1 MAFAYAREVPTKKA
15 LPRVLVVDDSEVLRF
30 STRLAL
36 DAAGWDVAEAATA
49 AECLEIVEPTDPDVV
64 LLDLGL
70 PDADGFSVL
79 TQLKASEQTSWIP
92 VVVLSGRSERR
103 EVGRLLLAGAQDYL
117 VKPVLGDELNARLV
131 AARRVAV
138 EHRRLAESELRWRV
152 AFDSAPVAMA
162 EVDVDGCCIEVNG
175 ALCELVGYR
184 SQDLIGSDVSALCL
198 PEDADEFRHLLR
210 AIASGATSML
220 RIERRFRRADNRD
233 IWVEVSVAPVTD
245 EHGQVSHMLS
255 HYLDITDRKR
265 VERELEDLA
274 DHDSLT
280 GLLNRRGFDNELER
294 HISLVS
300 RSGPAGALLVLDL
313 DHFKHVNDTWGH
325 QAGDR
330 VIAAVAECLRSGLRR
345 SDVVGRLGGDEFGI
359 ILPHATRHEAQVVAD
374 KLIRAVRECPVDGMR
389 PGELRTTASV
399 GIALFDDATRRGH
412 EILARADLSMY
423 HAKDAGRDRY
433 SGGDESR
440 DTTPFIHTGGPS
452 PSNSHMARADWSRP
466 PRTNA

>member
-1 MAFAYAREVPTKKA
+1 MAFAYAREVPTVEPA
-15 LPRVLVVDDSEVLRF
+15 PRVLVVDDSDVLRF

-36 DAAGWDVAEAATA
+36 EAGGWEVAEAATA
-49 AECLEIVEPTDPDVV
+49 AECLAIVEPTDPDVV

-79 TQLKASEQTSWIP
+79 TQLKASERTSWVP

-103 EVGRLLLAGAQDYL
+103 EVSRLLLAGAQDYL
-117 VKPVLGDELNARLV
+117 VKPVLADELNARLV

-138 EHRRLAESELRWRV
+138 EHRRLAQSEGRWRV

-162 EVDVDGCCIEVNG
+162 EVDVDRRCIEVNG

-184 SQDLIGSDVSALCL
+184 NQDLIGSDVSALCL
-198 PEDADEFRHLLR
+198 PEDADEFRHLLS
-210 AIASGATSML
+210 AIASGATSLL
-220 RIERRFRRADNRD
+220 RIERRFRRADNQV
-233 IWVEVSVAPVTD
+233 IWVAVSVAPVTD

-280 GLLNRRGFDNELER
+280 GLLNRRGFDIELER
-294 HISLVS
+294 HINLVS

-330 VIAAVAECLRSGLRR
+330 MIAAIAECLRSGLRR
-345 SDVVGRLGGDEFGI
+345 SDVVARLGGDEFGI
-359 ILPHATRHEAQVVAD
+359 ILPHATSHEAEVVAA
-374 KLIRAVRECPVDGMR
+374 KLIRAVRECVVDGMR

-399 GIALFDDATRRGH
+399 GIALFDDATRRGQD
-412 EILARADLSMY
+412 ILARADRSMY

-440 DTTPFIHTGGPS
+440 DTTLSRRPIS
-452 PSNSHMARADWSRP
+452 RLSHS
-466 PRTNA
+466 

>member
-1 MAFAYAREVPTKKA
+1 MAFAYAREVPTVEA
-15 LPRVLVVDDSEVLRF
+15 PPRVLVVDDSDVLRF

-36 DAAGWDVAEAATA
+36 EAVGWEVAEAATA
-49 AECLEIVEPTDPDVV
+49 AECLEIMEPTDPDVV

-79 TQLKASEQTSWIP
+79 TQLKESERTSWVP

-103 EVGRLLLAGAQDYL
+103 EVSRLLLAGAQDYL
-117 VKPVLGDELNARLV
+117 VKPVMGDELNARLV

-138 EHRRLAESELRWRV
+138 EHRRLAKSEGRWRV

-162 EVDVDGCCIEVNG
+162 EVDVTGRCLEVNG
-175 ALCELVGYR
+175 ALCDLVGYR
-184 SQDLIGSDVSALCL
+184 NQDLIGSDVSALCL
-198 PEDADEFRHLLR
+198 PEDAREFRDLLR
-210 AIASGATSML
+210 ATASGEMSLL

-233 IWVEVSVAPVTD
+233 IWVAVSVAPVFD

-274 DHDSLT
+274 DHDALT
-280 GLLNRRGFDNELER
+280 GLLNRRGFDTELER
-294 HISLVS
+294 HINLVS

-313 DHFKHVNDTWGH
+313 DHFKRVNDTWGH

-345 SDVVGRLGGDEFGI
+345 SDVVARLGGDEFGI
-359 ILPHATRHEAQVVAD
+359 ILPHATSREAQVVAA

-399 GIALFDDATRRGH
+399 GIALFDDATRRGQ

-423 HAKDAGRDRY
+423 RAKDAGRDRY
-433 SGGDESR
+433 SNADDSR
-440 DTTPFIHTGGPS
+440 DTTISLHRSGTTSFDPYALRDDLS
-452 PSNSHMARADWSRP
+452 RAQRA
-466 PRTNA
+466 NV